1 MRLLQ
6 LHRHNVHTEH
16 ELPEAASVY
25 EAAIRKL
32 TLAHETE
39 AAAYLAQCKLEIIE
53 TGGVHALGEQLHP
66 VRLVLTG
73 PGNVVAEL
81 EQNADIRGRVR
92 QALDAAIGPTIYLA
106 QMAVSARSSVL
117 AA

>member
-1 MRLLQ
+1 
-6 LHRHNVHTEH
+6 
-16 ELPEAASVY
+16 
-25 EAAIRKL
+25 
-32 TLAHETE
+32 
-39 AAAYLAQCKLEIIE
+39 
-53 TGGVHALGEQLHP
+53 
-66 VRLVLTG
+66 
-73 PGNVVAEL
+73 VVAEL

>member
-6 LHRHNVHTEH
+6 LHRQGDHPEIA
-16 ELPEAASVY
+16 LPKAASVY
-25 EAAIRKL
+25 EAAIQKL
-32 TLAHETE
+32 TLEHEIE
-39 AAAYLAQCKLEIIE
+39 AAAYLTQCRLEIVA
-53 TGGVHALGEQLHP
+53 TGGTHPLSEQLHP

-73 PGNVVAEL
+73 PGDVVAEL
-81 EQNADIRGRVR
+81 EQNAEIRGRVR
-92 QALDAAIGPTIYLA
+92 QALDGALGSTIYLA